1 MKFFVSRN
9 PFITNTIQ
17 IFEKFRL
24 FFSTLPEVQ
33 YSISM
38 DSILSKPAP
47 PQKPRVVLGLL
58 GTKLDGIK
66 HDERWTMWRPS
77 LGAVMQKTWPVDRF
91 ELLYEHRFT
100 PLADFV
106 INDMRTCSPHT
117 EVRPHVISLGANP
130 WDFESVYDGLLTF
143 AESYPFDPDKE
154 DYFIHITTGTH
165 VAQICLFL
173 LTETGRLPAR
183 LLQTGPNHRAPKDN
197 KALGKFDII
206 DLDLSRYDRLATRFA
221 REQTEARDLL
231 KSGIATKNAQFNAL
245 IGMIE
250 QVALRSKEPMLLT
263 GPTGAGKSQ
272 LARRICEL
280 RRQRCGLKGKFVE
293 INCATLRGDSAMST
307 LFGHVKGAFTGAMTD
322 RTGVLR
328 EADGGLLFLD
338 EIGELGPDEQAM
350 LLRAVED
357 KAFSPFGS
365 DKTVQSDFQLI
376 AGTNRD
382 LHELVKQQKFREDL
396 QARINLWT
404 FALPG
409 LAERREDIGPNLDY
423 ELDRA
428 SQKLGRKISLN
439 REARQA
445 FLTFAQSPEAT
456 WQGNFRDLNA
466 VMIRMATLAEK
477 GRITEALVKSET
489 ALLQSHWTKL
499 SRPASASTEDDA
511 ALLSNLLGTDY
522 TNKFDSFDLVQLAH
536 VIRTCR
542 QSRTMAETG
551 RRLFSVTRA
560 AKEKPNDTDRVKK
573 FLTRFGLSWESAT
586 T

>member
-1 MKFFVSRN
+1 MDTPLSQ
-9 PFITNTIQ
+9 NT
-17 IFEKFRL
+17 
-24 FFSTLPEVQ
+24 
-33 YSISM
+33 
-38 DSILSKPAP
+38 PAR
-47 PQKPRVVLGLL
+47 KPRVVLGLL

-66 HDERWTMWRPS
+66 HGDRWTMWRPS
-77 LGAVMQKTWPVDRF
+77 VGAVLQKAWPVDRF
-91 ELLYEHRFT
+91 ELLFEQRFE

-106 INDMRTCSPHT
+106 MSDMRGCSPHT
-117 EVRPHVISLGANP
+117 EVRPQVISLGQNP

-143 AESYPFDPDKE
+143 AESYPFDSDKE

-173 LTETGRLPAR
+173 LTETGRLPAK
-183 LLQTGPNHRAPKDN
+183 LLQTGPDHRAPKEA
-197 KALGKFDII
+197 KAAGQFDII

-231 KSGIATKNAQFNAL
+231 KSGIATRNAQFNAL

-250 QVALRSKEPMLLT
+250 QVALRSKEPTLLT

-293 INCATLRGDSAMST
+293 INCATLRGDTAMST
-307 LFGHVKGAFTGAMTD
+307 LFGHVKGAFTGAMAD

-338 EIGELGPDEQAM
+338 EIGELGLDEQAM
-350 LLRAVED
+350 LLRAVEE

-382 LHELVKQQKFREDL
+382 LHDLVNQQKFREDL

-428 SQKLGRKISLN
+428 SQKLGRKITMN

-445 FLTFAQSPEAT
+445 FLKFAQSPDAT

-466 VMIRMATLAEK
+466 VMIRMSTLAEK
-477 GRITEALVKSET
+477 GRITEDLVTSET
-489 ALLQSHWTKL
+489 ALLQSHWNKL
-499 SRPASASTEDDA
+499 SRPAAPAGADDA
-511 ALLSNLLGTDY
+511 AILTQLLGKDY
-522 TNKFDSFDLVQLAH
+522 AEKCDSFDFVQLAH
-536 VIRTCR
+536 VARTCR
-542 QSRTMAETG
+542 SSRTMAEAG
-551 RRLFSVTRA
+551 RRLFAVSRA
-560 AKEKPNDTDRVKK
+560 AKEKSNDTDRVKK
-573 FLTRFGLSWESAT
+573 FLTRFGLTWDAVIQ
-586 T
+586 

>member
-1 MKFFVSRN
+1 MD
-9 PFITNTIQ
+9 TN
-17 IFEKFRL
+17 
-24 FFSTLPEVQ
+24 
-33 YSISM
+33 
-38 DSILSKPAP
+38 LS
-47 PQKPRVVLGLL
+47 QLQSSSKPRVVIGLL

-66 HDERWTMWRPS
+66 HDDRWSMWRPS
-77 LGAVMQKTWPVDRF
+77 VSAVMQKDWPVDRF
-91 ELLYEHRFT
+91 ELIYQKPFHA
-100 PLADFV
+100 LAELV
-106 INDMRTCSPHT
+106 MRDMRGTSPWT
-117 EVRPHVISLGANP
+117 EVRGHDVPLGDNA
-130 WDFESVYDGLLTF
+130 WDFESVYDALAGF
-143 AESYPFDPDKE
+143 AQGYPFDPDKE

-173 LTETGRLPAR
+173 LTEIGLLPGK
-183 LLQTGPNHRAPKDN
+183 LLQTGPRHRSVPEERARGQIDC
-197 KALGKFDII
+197 I
-206 DLDLSRYDRLATRFA
+206 DLNLSRYDRLATRFA
-221 REQTEARDLL
+221 KEQTEAREVL
-231 KSGIATKNAQFNAL
+231 KSGIQTKSPAFNAL

-250 QVALRSKEPMLLT
+250 QVALRSKEPILLT

-293 INCATLRGDSAMST
+293 INCATLRGDTAMST
-307 LFGHVKGAFTGAMTD
+307 LFGHVKGAFTGAMAD

-338 EIGELGPDEQAM
+338 EIGELGLDEQAM
-350 LLRAVED
+350 LLRAVEE

-382 LHELVKQQKFREDL
+382 LHDLVNQQKFREDL

-428 SQKLGRKISLN
+428 SQKLGRKITMN

-445 FLTFAQSPEAT
+445 FLKFAQSPDAT

-477 GRITEALVKSET
+477 GRISEALVTSET
-489 ALLQSHWTKL
+489 ALLQSHWNKL
-499 SRPASASTEDDA
+499 TRPAVPAGADDA
-511 ALLSNLLGTDY
+511 TLLTQLLGKDY
-522 TNKFDSFDLVQLAH
+522 AEKSDSFDLVQLAH
-536 VIRTCR
+536 VARTCR
-542 QSRTMAETG
+542 SSRTMAEAG
-551 RRLFSVTRA
+551 RRLFAVSRA
-560 AKEKPNDTDRVKK
+560 AKEKSNDTDRVKK
-573 FLTRFGLSWESAT
+573 FLTRFGLTWDAVIQ
-586 T
+586 